1 MNSNLLEI
9 DSEESIKTSD
19 IKRLSDSDIRLSDSE
34 TEIDSDDEIINNIGM
49 SGDSQYIIELIEIKR
64 EEMTED
70 EFGIKPIPI
79 IKKSTYNQA
88 QKLAIDKYRKS
99 HPEIIR
105 KVQKKNYEKIKANP
119 EKRERFKKSCSES
132 QKRKVRRIKAERI
145 EKGEWIGGGRP
156 KKILTPEEI
165 EAKRIKKEKTEAYK
179 LKIAMNK
186 EAKEKKAKEDAEK
199 LASGEYRLIE
209 GRVLKIKKEK
219 GEPVYN
225 KPPKEPKPP
234 KEKKVKVEKPP
245 KPPKEPKEKKPKE
258 TKNLKI
264 IDPELYKQ
272 KKKEWNRKYRIQIEE
287 NLRKEKEQRI
297 ASGEV
302 IKETRGR
309 KKKVVEPEA
318 IVISDE
324 IQKIIV

>member
-1 MNSNLLEI
+1 MNNNLLETYS
-9 DSEESIKTSD
+9 DEESIKTSD
-19 IKRLSDSDIRLSDSE
+19 IKRLSDS
-34 TEIDSDDEIINNIGM
+34 EIESDSDDEIINNIGM
-49 SGDSQYIIELIEIKR
+49 TGDNQYIIELVEIKR

-70 EFGIKPIPI
+70 EFGIKPIPV

-88 QKLAIDKYRKS
+88 QKIAIDKYRKS

-156 KKILTPEEI
+156 KKVFTPEEL
-165 EAKRIKKEKTEAYK
+165 EAKRIKKEKGDAYK
-179 LKIAMNK
+179 LLVKTNK
-186 EAKEKKAKEDAEK
+186 ELREKKAKEDAEK

-209 GRVLKIKKEK
+209 GRVLKIKEK
-219 GEPVYN
+219 GIPVYN

-245 KPPKEPKEKKPKE
+245 KPPKEPKVKAPKE

-264 IDPELYKQ
+264 VNPELYKQ

-287 NLRKEKEQRI
+287 NLKKEKEQRI

-309 KKKVVEPEA
+309 KKKIKEPEA
-318 IVISDE
+318 VVISEE

>member
-19 IKRLSDSDIRLSDSE
+19 IKRLSDSEIESD
-34 TEIDSDDEIINNIGM
+34 DDDEIINNIGM
-49 SGDSQYIIELIEIKR
+49 TGDSQYIIELVEIKR

-70 EFGIKPIPI
+70 EFGIKPIPV

-88 QKLAIDKYRKS
+88 QKIAIDKYRKS
-99 HPEIIR
+99 HPEVIR

-119 EKRERFKKSCSES
+119 EKKARFKKSCSES

-156 KKILTPEEI
+156 KKEFTPEEL
-165 EAKRIKKEKTEAYK
+165 EAKRIKKEKGDAYK
-179 LKIAMNK
+179 LLVKTNK
-186 EAKEKKAKEDAEK
+186 ELREKKAKENAEK
-199 LASGEYRLIE
+199 LATGDYRLIE
-209 GRVLKIKKEK
+209 GRVLKIKEK
-219 GEPVYN
+219 GEGVYN
-225 KPPKEPKPP
+225 KPTKEPKPP
-234 KEKKVKVEKPP
+234 KEKKVKIEKPP
-245 KPPKEPKEKKPKE
+245 KPPKEAKVKIQKE

-264 IDPELYKQ
+264 IDPELYKE
-272 KKKEWNRKYRIQIEE
+272 KKREWNRKYRIQIEE
-287 NLRKEKEQRI
+287 NLKKEKEQRI
-297 ASGEV
+297 ANGEI

-309 KKKVVEPEA
+309 KKKVITPEVDA
-318 IVISDE
+318 ISEE

>member
-19 IKRLSDSDIRLSDSE
+19 IKRLSDSENESDSDE
-34 TEIDSDDEIINNIGM
+34 EIINNIGM

-70 EFGIKPIPI
+70 EFGIKPIPV

-88 QKLAIDKYRKS
+88 QKIAIDKYRKS

-156 KKILTPEEI
+156 KKELTPEEI

-209 GRVLKIKKEK
+209 GRVLKIKTK
-219 GEPVYN
+219 GVPVYN
-225 KPPKEPKPP
+225 KPPKEPKPV

-264 IDPELYKQ
+264 IDPELYKE

-318 IVISDE
+318 IVISEE

>member
-1 MNSNLLEI
+1 MNNNLLEI

-19 IKRLSDSDIRLSDSE
+19 IKRLSDSEIESD
-34 TEIDSDDEIINNIGM
+34 DDEIINNIGM
-49 SGDSQYIIELIEIKR
+49 TGENQYIIELIEIKR

-70 EFGIKPIPI
+70 EFGIKPIPV

-88 QKLAIDKYRKS
+88 QKIAIDKYRKS

-119 EKRERFKKSCSES
+119 VKRERFKKSCSES

-156 KKILTPEEI
+156 KKVFTPEEL
-165 EAKRIKKEKTEAYK
+165 EAKRIKKEKGEAYQLLVK
-179 LKIAMNK
+179 TNK
-186 EAKEKKAKEDAEK
+186 ELREKKAKEDAEK

-209 GRVLKIKKEK
+209 GRVLKIKEK
-219 GEPVYN
+219 GTPVYN
-225 KPPKEPKPP
+225 KPPKPV

-245 KPPKEPKEKKPKE
+245 KPPKEPKVKIPKE

-264 IDPELYKQ
+264 VDPELYKQ

-287 NLRKEKEQRI
+287 NLKKEKEQRI

-309 KKKVVEPEA
+309 KKKVKEPEVV
-318 IVISDE
+318 VISEE

>member
-1 MNSNLLEI
+1 MNSNLLEV
-9 DSEESIKTSD
+9 DSEESINTKD
-19 IKRLSDSDIRLSDSE
+19 IKFLSDSE
-34 TEIDSDDEIINNIGM
+34 IESDEEIINNIGM
-49 SGDSQYIIELIEIKR
+49 TGDNQYIIELIEIKR
-64 EEMTED
+64 EEVIED
-70 EFGIKPIPI
+70 EFGIRPIPV

-88 QKLAIDKYRKS
+88 QKIAIDKYRKS

-119 EKRERFKKSCSES
+119 EKKARFKKSCSES
-132 QKRKVRRIKAERI
+132 QKRKVRRIKEERI
-145 EKGEWIGGGRP
+145 AKGDWIGGGRP
-156 KKILTPEEI
+156 KKVYTPEEL
-165 EAKRIKKEKTEAYK
+165 EAKRIKKEKGEAYQLLVK
-179 LKIAMNK
+179 TNK
-186 EAKEKKAKEDAEK
+186 ELREKKAKEDAEK
-199 LASGEYRLIE
+199 LASGDYRLIE

-219 GEPVYN
+219 GETVYN

-245 KPPKEPKEKKPKE
+245 KPPKEPKVKVDKE

-287 NLRKEKEQRI
+287 NLKKEKEQRI
-297 ASGEV
+297 LNGEV

-309 KKKVVEPEA
+309 KKKVVEPEVV
-318 IVISDE
+318 VISEE